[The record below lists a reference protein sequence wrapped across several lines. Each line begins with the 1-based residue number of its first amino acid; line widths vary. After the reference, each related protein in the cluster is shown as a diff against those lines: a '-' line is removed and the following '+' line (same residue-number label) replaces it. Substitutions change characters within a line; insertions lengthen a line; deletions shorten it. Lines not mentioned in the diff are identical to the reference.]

1 MGPVASRAQ
10 YDKIQALIESGIA
23 QGAKLVTG
31 GLGRPSGLERG
42 YYVKP
47 TVFADVRPEMRIARE
62 EIFGPVLSILPYE
75 TPEQAIALAED
86 TRYGLATYIQTRD
99 LDHARKIARQVR
111 TGNVYINYPAW
122 DVGVAFGGYKQSG
135 NGRECAEFGLEDYLE
150 IKGILGY
157 EAA

>member
-1 MGPVASRAQ
+1 
-10 YDKIQALIESGIA
+10 LIESGIA

-31 GLGRPSGLERG
+31 GLGRPTGFERG

-47 TVFADVRPEMRIARE
+47 TVFADVRPGMRIARE
-62 EIFGPVLSILPYE
+62 EIFGPVLSILTYE

-99 LDHARKIARQVR
+99 LERARKIARQVR

-122 DVGVAFGGYKQSG
+122 DVGVALRQ
-135 NGRECAEFGLEDYLE
+135 LESAVSYAVGTSARPRPRGAVRQPGCVRQGDE
-150 IKGILGY
+150 RG
-157 EAA
+157 